1 MAIQIAHH
9 AAAHGFHALA
19 FHAQAFAVLRAFGN
33 VQLHAAGKRGHFH
46 FAAQC
51 RGGETDG
58 QLAMQIGG
66 VFRVA
71 LEDFVRAHGDVDV
84 QIARRRAVHAG
95 FALACQT
102 DALAVVD
109 ARGDIDFHRFG
120 GLHAAFAVAAQAG
133 FFNLFART
141 VAGGAGLLDLE
152 NGLAHV
158 HGARTAAS
166 VAGGSFCAG
175 FRARAVAHVAFGISR
190 NGDLLFHAG
199 GRLFQRDFHA
209 VLHIR
214 TLVIR
219 LTRTAATAEH
229 LAENIAEVET
239 ASSAEAAKSTAA
251 ARTAEAALFERGVA
265 VLVVCRFFLRV
276 GQSIVGFLDFF
287 EFFFGFFIVGIAIGM
302 VFHRQLAV
310 GLFDFVV
317 ACGTRNAQYFVK
329 IFIAHVNVFKIKK
342 EIGCW
347 LYKGC
352 PSKIQAACTW
362 PNRALYGSHR

>member
-1 MAIQIAHH
+1 M
-9 AAAHGFHALA
+9 
-19 FHAQAFAVLRAFGN
+19 
-33 VQLHAAGKRGHFH
+33 
-46 FAAQC
+46 
-51 RGGETDG
+51 
-58 QLAMQIGG
+58 
-66 VFRVA
+66 
-71 LEDFVRAHGDVDV
+71 
-84 QIARRRAVHAG
+84 
-95 FALACQT
+95 
-102 DALAVVD
+102 
-109 ARGDIDFHRFG
+109 
-120 GLHAAFAVAAQAG
+120 
-133 FFNLFART
+133 
-141 VAGGAGLLDLE
+141 
-152 NGLAHV
+152 
-158 HGARTAAS
+158 
-166 VAGGSFCAG
+166 
-175 FRARAVAHVAFGISR
+175 
-190 NGDLLFHAG
+190 LFHAG

-214 TLVIR
+214 ALVIR

-239 ASSAEAAKSTAA
+239 ARTAEAAKSTAA

-265 VLVVCRFFLRV
+265 VLVVCRFFLWV
-276 GQSIVGFLDFF
+276 GQGVVGFLDFF
-287 EFFFGFFIVGIAIGM
+287 KFFFGFFIVGIAVGM